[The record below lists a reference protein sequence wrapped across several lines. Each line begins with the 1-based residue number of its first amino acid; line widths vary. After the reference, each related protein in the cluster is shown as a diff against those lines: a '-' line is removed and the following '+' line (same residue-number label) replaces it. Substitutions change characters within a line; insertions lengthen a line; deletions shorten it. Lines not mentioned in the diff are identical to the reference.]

1 VSERNGRY
9 ESFLDQLLIGLRKRD
24 GDKEIGRLKNELEG
38 FTREATYREAI
49 VQLIAKQKL
58 RYRLALLLLKPT
70 LIIPYLI
77 RIKRIR

>member
-1 VSERNGRY
+1 MSERNGRH
-9 ESFLDQLLIGLRKRD
+9 ESFLDQLLTSLRKRD
-24 GDKEIGRLKNELEG
+24 GEEEIGRLKKELQG
-38 FTREATYREAI
+38 FTREATCREAI